1 MIKHHFSSVY
11 AQIGGLMNT
20 DPMCRAHE
28 LRRPAPHGPLYAE
41 SSTVEHHH
49 RRFHIDIQRF
59 SVDSL
64 SQSNNGK
71 DFFHPFTIGQ
81 VSLRLRACEN
91 RGHRRWAQII
101 FRMIV

>member
-1 MIKHHFSSVY
+1 
-11 AQIGGLMNT
+11 MNT

-28 LRRPAPHGPLYAE
+28 LSHPAPPGPLYAE

-71 DFFHPFTIGQ
+71 DFFHRFRSLLAMSRYDYGHVKIG
-81 VSLRLRACEN
+81 VIAD
-91 RGHRRWAQII
+91 GHG
-101 FRMIV
+101 